1 MKQTR
6 NRTVILNCL
15 SEPNSD
21 CGGPPPFCADSIHYM
36 LETGFEWY
44 GAKRPVS
51 ISQIHRTLRDLFN
64 AGILVKESRLC
75 DPIDGGL
82 PSRVNYWQ
90 LASEVEH
97 NALLHEIRGVLRT
110 ASKAHGTFFFGHD
123 RFFDQPMDRAEK
135 AAVIADIKTLMQRT
149 HPDKTSGYEQGF
161 NALNQALT
169 YCRSTINLLKT
180 PDKKL
185 THY

>member
-6 NRTVILNCL
+6 NRNVILKCL

-21 CGGPPPFCADSIHYM
+21 CGGPPPFSADSVHYM
-36 LETGFEWY
+36 LEHNFEWY
-44 GAKRPVS
+44 GAKKPVS
-51 ISQIHRTLRDLFN
+51 ISQINRTLKDLLN
-64 AGILVKESRLC
+64 AGLIR
-75 DPIDGGL
+75 IDAPNGEGL

-90 LASEVEH
+90 LASEVER
-97 NALLHEIRGVLRT
+97 NALLLEIRCVLRT

-123 RFFDQPMDRAEK
+123 RFFEQPMNAAEK
-135 AAVIADIKTLMQRT
+135 TAVIATIKTLMQRT
-149 HPDKTSGYEQGF
+149 HPDKTSGYEYEF

-169 YCRSTINLLKT
+169 YCRSAINLLKT

>member
-6 NRTVILNCL
+6 NRTVIIKCL

-51 ISQIHRTLRDLFN
+51 ISQINRTLRDLFA
-64 AGILVKESRLC
+64 AGVIVKESRMC

-90 LASEVEH
+90 LASEVER
-97 NALLHEIRGVLRT
+97 NALLHEIRDVLRT

-123 RFFDQPMDRAEK
+123 HFFDKPMDSAER
-135 AAVIADIKTLMQRT
+135 AAVIADIKSLIQRV
-149 HPDKTSGYEQGF
+149 HSDKVDGFEYETQQL
-161 NALNQALT
+161 NKALK
-169 YCRSTINLLKT
+169 YCRSDINLLKT
-180 PDKKL
+180 PEKKL